1 MRAAFNIVFRIVSTL
16 LGLLMILM
24 GLVWI
29 GQGLHVGPAA
39 IMRGFMV
46 SVATPSAKVSI
57 RWSVMG
63 RAPVVD
69 RHLDR
74 KPMAAP
80 GRPDGARCWCAEYNT
95 SWPGSARPPMNS
107 VLSEDRR
114 GSCS

>member
-46 SVATPSAKVSI
+46 SDWHWTLYGAILALLGVGQVI
-57 RWSVMG
+57 WS
-63 RAPVVD
+63 
-69 RHLDR
+69 
-74 KPMAAP
+74 
-80 GRPDGARCWCAEYNT
+80 NT
-95 SWPGSARPPMNS
+95 RQTAG
-107 VLSEDRR
+107 
-114 GSCS
+114 